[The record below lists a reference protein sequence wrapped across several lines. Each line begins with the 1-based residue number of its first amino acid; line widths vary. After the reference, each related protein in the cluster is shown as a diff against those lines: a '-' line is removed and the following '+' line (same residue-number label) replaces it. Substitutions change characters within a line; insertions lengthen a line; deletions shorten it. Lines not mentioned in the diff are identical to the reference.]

1 MAHQGKCSIFKR
13 PSFSGRSCPGVETLF
28 MPSTNLSRSVSS
40 YAAHS
45 PITFAAKVT
54 TPLLIQHGENERV
67 PIMQAHKFY
76 KALKKM
82 GKTVEME
89 IFPRGGHV
97 LSEPAQQREIM
108 RRNLEWFRRWLNP

>member
-1 MAHQGKCSIFKR
+1 MPLHPFGDRWHGNS
-13 PSFSGRSCPGVETLF
+13 ET
-28 MPSTNLSRSVSS
+28 RK
-40 YAAHS
+40 A
-45 PITFAAKVT
+45 I
-54 TPLLIQHGENERV
+54 LLRT
-67 PIMQAHKFY
+67 
-76 KALKKM
+76 ALKKL

>member
-1 MAHQGKCSIFKR
+1 MWRTGAALELAGDGLSQLRGGGLASHVR
-13 PSFSGRSCPGVETLF
+13 RVETA
-28 MPSTNLSRSVSS
+28 RQ
-40 YAAHS
+40 HS
-45 PITFAAKVT
+45 LHRAQHLTCAAKVT
-54 TPLLIQHGENERV
+54 TPLLIQHGENDRRV

>member
-1 MAHQGKCSIFKR
+1 
-13 PSFSGRSCPGVETLF
+13 
-28 MPSTNLSRSVSS
+28 
-40 YAAHS
+40 
-45 PITFAAKVT
+45 
-54 TPLLIQHGENERV
+54 
-67 PIMQAHKFY
+67 MQAHKFY

-82 GKTVEME
+82 GKTGEME